1 MQTFR
6 SIYTIDN
13 LVVHGIHMVCT
24 IVTHFV
30 PFTLLCPSLSMF
42 TSHRQNTRAATPLHM
57 LQLNTVYLSVTCVVL
72 VMCCGGDKYTPTKI
86 LHSASQPLSMKAHTK
101 RLTPPPKSSWIRPY
115 IEDAYVCIQHK
126 PIGGCVFTGGTVQS
140 TEVCFTF
147 VIRKGSHAIHCPATA
162 LIPLLCCLSQ
172 CHGRV
177 MITHTRGIP
186 FGVSVSGRGGRNTVS
201 LHVQGVY
208 NCCSVPLIRPLS
220 PFENMPPP
228 PPPPPP
234 FPPSSCTG

>member
-1 MQTFR
+1 
-6 SIYTIDN
+6 
-13 LVVHGIHMVCT
+13 MVCT

-42 TSHRQNTRAATPLHM
+42 TSHHQNTRAATPLHM

-86 LHSASQPLSMKAHTK
+86 LCSASQPLSMKAQS
-101 RLTPPPKSSWIRPY
+101 PPPPPPPPTSSWIHPY
-115 IEDAYVCIQHK
+115 VEDPYVEDAYVCIQNK
-126 PIGGCVFTGGTVQS
+126 PIGRCVFTGGTAQS

-147 VIRKGSHAIHCPATA
+147 VMRKGSHVIHCPATA

-172 CHGRV
+172 CHARV

-186 FGVSVSGRGGRNTVS
+186 FGVSVSGRGGRNNIS

-208 NCCSVPLIRPLS
+208 NYCSVPLIHSLA
-220 PFENMPPP
+220 PFENAPVPPP
-228 PPPPPP
+228 PPS